1 MAVSDRLP
9 GWFRLGAW
17 VTDETGPAMAVGQ
30 IRRIDLDEEEVDVAW
45 VRYYG
50 TPKVP
55 TRETLPLGS
64 ALFPVRFREP
74 TFEEGV
80 TFLGKVMVSPAT
92 LRKRAQILVE
102 VSQALDDCGNL
113 LTTFNGVPWEC
124 LQACTVE
131 GMPFGVAVRAEEADD
146 E

>member
-74 TFEEGV
+74 TFDEGV
-80 TFLGKVMVSPAT
+80 AFLGKVMVSPNKLRNRAT
-92 LRKRAQILVE
+92 LLVE

-113 LTTFNGVPWEC
+113 LTTFNRIPWEC

>member
-45 VRYYG
+45 TRYYG

-80 TFLGKVMVSPAT
+80 TFLGKVMVLPGKERRHAV
-92 LRKRAQILVE
+92 LLVD
-102 VSQALDDCGNL
+102 VGQAMDDCGNL
-113 LTTFNGVPWEC
+113 LTTFNRSPWEC
-124 LQACTVE
+124 LQSCTVE
-131 GMPFGVAVRAEEADD
+131 GMPFGVPIRAEEADD

>member
-45 VRYYG
+45 VLYYG

-74 TFEEGV
+74 TFDEGV
-80 TFLGKVMVSPAT
+80 AFLGKVMVSPNKLRNRAT
-92 LRKRAQILVE
+92 LLVE

-113 LTTFNGVPWEC
+113 LTTFNRIPWEC
-124 LQACTVE
+124 LQASTVE
-131 GMPFGVAVRAEEADD
+131 GMPFGVPVRAEEADD

>member
-9 GWFRLGAW
+9 GWFRQGAW

-30 IRRIDLDEEEVDVAW
+30 IRRIDLDEEAVDVAW
-45 VRYYG
+45 ARYYG

-55 TRETLPLGS
+55 TRETLPL
-64 ALFPVRFREP
+64 RR
-74 TFEEGV
+74 
-80 TFLGKVMVSPAT
+80 
-92 LRKRAQILVE
+92 RAQILVE

-113 LTTFNGVPWEC
+113 LTTFNRIPWEC

-131 GMPFGVAVRAEEADD
+131 GMPFGVPVRAEEADD

>member
-30 IRRIDLDEEEVDVAW
+30 IRRIDLDEEAVDVAW
-45 VRYYG
+45 ARYYG
-50 TPKVP
+50 TSKVP

-80 TFLGKVMVSPAT
+80 AFLGKVMVSPT
-92 LRKRAQILVE
+92 TVRKRAQILVE

-124 LQACTVE
+124 LQACKVE
-131 GMPFGVAVRAEEADD
+131 GMPFGVAVRAEEGDHD
-146 E
+146 